1 MTLAPQELENTASKY
16 AAEAIKLD
24 SQGSH
29 SVAIQ
34 SYQRA
39 SEALIRLVEIY
50 PEYKLNRVYLERASA
65 YQNRI
70 KALQMANGIM
80 DDESQNAREFAT
92 VINNK
97 DLSTN
102 KSSNQL
108 IKTTKP
114 ISKNLDKSS
123 IFPENNRYKHNDI
136 HNRNPANQSDINK
149 IAEPNSEFENL
160 VLKEKPLVS
169 WDEVIGLDDAKRA
182 IRESIVYPTKRADLF
197 PLGWPRGILLFGPPG
212 CGKTLLA
219 AAAAAEIRGYFINI
233 DAPSM
238 MSKWLGEAEKNI
250 SKLFAFARKLHE
262 KEKVPILL
270 FIDEIDSLL
279 GTRNGEVGGEVR
291 VKNQFLTEM
300 DGINDKSRESF
311 LYVIG
316 ATNKPW
322 SLESGFL
329 RRFQKRIYVT
339 LPDMLSR
346 KSLFKQYVSK
356 LNNDSSLKIDELA
369 KLSESYSA
377 SDIKDI
383 CQSAQL
389 RVVNELFENSDP
401 LDESALPRALN
412 LVDFKELIKVRK
424 PSVSSDMVRAYMR
437 WSEQFKAL

>member
-1 MTLAPQELENTASKY
+1 MIRNKTSEL
-16 AAEAIKLD
+16 
-24 SQGSH
+24 
-29 SVAIQ
+29 
-34 SYQRA
+34 
-39 SEALIRLVEIY
+39 
-50 PEYKLNRVYLERASA
+50 
-65 YQNRI
+65 
-70 KALQMANGIM
+70 
-80 DDESQNAREFAT
+80 
-92 VINNK
+92 
-97 DLSTN
+97 
-102 KSSNQL
+102 
-108 IKTTKP
+108 
-114 ISKNLDKSS
+114 
-123 IFPENNRYKHNDI
+123 
-136 HNRNPANQSDINK
+136 
-149 IAEPNSEFENL
+149 NSEFENL
-160 VLKEKPLVS
+160 IIKEKPLVS
-169 WDEVIGLDDAKRA
+169 WNEVVGLDDAKRA
-182 IRESIVYPTKRADLF
+182 IRESIVYPTKRPDLF

-219 AAAAAEIRGYFINI
+219 AAAAAEIHGYFINL

-250 SKLFAFARKLHE
+250 SKLFTFARKLHE

-300 DGINDKSRESF
+300 DGINDKSRQSF
-311 LYVIG
+311 IYVIG

-339 LPDMLSR
+339 LPDMISR
-346 KSLFKQYVSK
+346 KDLFKQYVAK
-356 LNNDSSLKIDELA
+356 LKNDSSLKIDDLA
-369 KLSESYSA
+369 KMSESYSA

-389 RVVNELFENSDP
+389 KVVNELFEKGDP
-401 LDESALPRALN
+401 SNESEIPRAIN
-412 LVDFKELIKVRK
+412 LSDFKDMLKVRK

>member
-1 MTLAPQELENTASKY
+1 MTLAPQELENTASKF

-29 SVAIQ
+29 SSAIN

-39 SEALIRLVEIY
+39 SEALIKLVQIY

-70 KALQMANGIM
+70 KAIQMANGILEEDKRPNYSVPDLKEHM
-80 DDESQNAREFAT
+80 VNDKETPTMSSKFVSNTHHHKINNSHNNTNTIDSRSRSTTSSQNSNMIQE
-92 VINNK
+92 
-97 DLSTN
+97 LS
-102 KSSNQL
+102 KEL
-108 IKTTKP
+108 
-114 ISKNLDKSS
+114 
-123 IFPENNRYKHNDI
+123 
-136 HNRNPANQSDINK
+136 
-149 IAEPNSEFENL
+149 ENL
-160 VLKEKPLVS
+160 ILKEKPKVT
-169 WDEVIGLDDAKRA
+169 WKEVIGLEDAKRA

-219 AAAAAEIRGYFINI
+219 AAAAAEIHGYFINI
-233 DAPSM
+233 DAASM

-250 SKLFAFARKLHE
+250 SKLFTFARALHE
-262 KEKVPILL
+262 KERIPILL

-300 DGINDKSRESF
+300 DGINGKSKDSF

-339 LPDMLSR
+339 LPDMASR
-346 KSLFKQYVSK
+346 KNLFKQYTSK
-356 LNNDSSLKIDELA
+356 LAQDTSVKVDDLA
-369 KLSESYSA
+369 RLSESYSA

-389 RVVNELFENSDP
+389 KVVNELFEKGEPAD
-401 LDESALPRALN
+401 DTIQPRDLN
-412 LVDFKELIKVRK
+412 LSDFKEMFKVRK
-424 PSVSSDMVRAYMR
+424 PSVSPDMIRAYLR

>member
-1 MTLAPQELENTASKY
+1 MTLAPQELENTASRY

-29 SVAIQ
+29 SSAIN

-39 SEALIRLVEIY
+39 SEALIKLVQIY

-70 KALQMANGIM
+70 KAIQMANGILG
-80 DDESQNAREFAT
+80 EEKNPLEIKNSHLNS
-92 VINNK
+92 NS
-97 DLSTN
+97 LSTKTNLGSNLKNPLN
-102 KSSNQL
+102 KSTVSKSDSIHATSQPNNYTKTPDEKIQELSSELESL
-108 IKTTKP
+108 I
-114 ISKNLDKSS
+114 I
-123 IFPENNRYKHNDI
+123 
-136 HNRNPANQSDINK
+136 
-149 IAEPNSEFENL
+149 
-160 VLKEKPLVS
+160 KEKPHVT
-169 WDEVIGLDDAKRA
+169 WEEVVGLEDAKRA

-219 AAAAAEIRGYFINI
+219 AAAAAEIHGYFINI
-233 DAPSM
+233 DAASM

-250 SKLFAFARKLHE
+250 SKLFTFARALHQRE
-262 KEKVPILL
+262 HIPILL

-300 DGINDKSRESF
+300 DGINGKSKESF

-339 LPDMLSR
+339 LPDMASR
-346 KSLFKQYVSK
+346 RHLFKQYVSK
-356 LNNDSSLKIDELA
+356 LSRDQSLKVEELA
-369 KLSESYSA
+369 KLSEAYSA

-389 RVVNELFENSDP
+389 KVVNELFEKGEPIGDSD
-401 LDESALPRALN
+401 LPRDLN
-412 LVDFKELIKVRK
+412 LSDFKEMFKVRK
-424 PSVSSDMVRAYMR
+424 PSVSSDMIRAYMR

>member
-29 SVAIQ
+29 SVAIL

-39 SEALIRLVEIY
+39 SDALVRLVEIY

-70 KALQMANGIM
+70 KALQMANGIL
-80 DDESQNAREFAT
+80 DDDNQNLKELTNT
-92 VINNK
+92 VDNKNIPNNK
-97 DLSTN
+97 
-102 KSSNQL
+102 
-108 IKTTKP
+108 
-114 ISKNLDKSS
+114 NLN
-123 IFPENNRYKHNDI
+123 PYKHNISNVSKVQNKSLYSIDKDHHLNSI
-136 HNRNPANQSDINK
+136 HNKNSNSDVRNKTSVI
-149 IAEPNSEFENL
+149 NSEFENL
-160 VLKEKPLVS
+160 IIKEKPLVS
-169 WDEVIGLDDAKRA
+169 WNEVVGLDDAKRA
-182 IRESIVYPTKRADLF
+182 IRESIVYPTKRPDLF

-219 AAAAAEIRGYFINI
+219 AAAAAEIHGYFINL

-250 SKLFAFARKLHE
+250 SKLFTFARKLYE
-262 KEKVPILL
+262 KEKLPILL

-300 DGINDKSRESF
+300 DGINDKSRQSF
-311 LYVIG
+311 IYVIG

-339 LPDMLSR
+339 LPDMISR
-346 KSLFKQYVSK
+346 KDLFKQYVAK
-356 LNNDSSLKIDELA
+356 LKNDSSLKIDDLA
-369 KLSESYSA
+369 KMSESYSA

-389 RVVNELFENSDP
+389 KVVNELFEKGDP
-401 LDESALPRALN
+401 SNESEIPRAIN
-412 LVDFKELIKVRK
+412 LSDFKDMLKVRK